1 MKAYDGSVLSK
12 RAKEEVAM
20 KLRKLLLAKPR
31 GFCAGVDRAI
41 DVVHMALELFEAP
54 VYVRREIVHNKHVI
68 QSLAAK
74 GAVFVDE
81 IEQVPAGAVVI
92 FSAHGVSPEVR
103 AQAAEKHLR
112 VIDATCP
119 LVTKVHTEA
128 VRFAKESRSI
138 ILVGHAGHDEII
150 GTMGE
155 APDCTQLVSSVE
167 EAERVQV
174 SDPERVAVTTQTTLG
189 VDDTREIIEVLR
201 RRFPKVVTPTSDD
214 ICYATQNRQLAV
226 KLLAKEAAVILVL
239 GSENS
244 SNSRRL
250 REVAEMSGVRAFL
263 IEDAAKIDPAW
274 LDDVECVGIT
284 AGASAPE
291 HLVQEV
297 IAYFKARGV
306 EEIEEIEAVEE
317 KVTFTPPPELV
328 RVMAKSW
335 SREVVGVR
343 LGTALVADLKVGAT
357 LRISI
362 SDGFVSCVANRLER
376 AVGAKRLAR
385 LADFPSKPNHLMA
398 EGDPPLLRHE
408 LDQVPFNFFRRLL
421 IGEFQPMRDAEHV
434 RVHDD
439 ARGDTVGCP

>member
-1 MKAYDGSVLSK
+1 MKDYEGSLRSES
-12 RAKEEVAM
+12 AKQKVAM

-41 DVVHMALELFEAP
+41 DVVQMALELFPPP

-103 AQAAEKHLR
+103 TQAAEKRLR

-226 KLLAKEAAVILVL
+226 KLLAKEAGVILVL

-263 IEDAAKIDPAW
+263 IEDATKIDPAW
-274 LDDVECVGIT
+274 FDDVECVGIT

-291 HLVQEV
+291 HLVQHV
-297 IAYFKARGV
+297 IAYFKAGGV
-306 EEIEEIEAVEE
+306 EQIEEIEAVEE
-317 KVTFTPPPELV
+317 KVTFTPPPELAHA
-328 RVMAKSW
+328 MSEAE
-335 SREVVGVR
+335 SRSQEV
-343 LGTALVADLKVGAT
+343 
-357 LRISI
+357 
-362 SDGFVSCVANRLER
+362 
-376 AVGAKRLAR
+376 
-385 LADFPSKPNHLMA
+385 
-398 EGDPPLLRHE
+398 HE
-408 LDQVPFNFFRRLL
+408 SRR
-421 IGEFQPMRDAEHV
+421 
-434 RVHDD
+434 
-439 ARGDTVGCP
+439 

>member
-1 MKAYDGSVLSK
+1 MAARISSPDQTETLPSFDAVLTHFRESVSMEGYEWSVLSK

-41 DVVHMALELFEAP
+41 DVVHMALERFEAP
-54 VYVRREIVHNKHVI
+54 VYVRREIVHNKYVI

-81 IEQVPAGAVVI
+81 IEQVPTGAVVI

-103 AQAAEKHLR
+103 TQAAEKHLR

-128 VRFAKESRSI
+128 VRFAKEGRSI
-138 ILVGHAGHDEII
+138 ILVGHARHDEII

-189 VDDTREIIEVLR
+189 VDDTREILEVLR

-214 ICYATQNRQLAV
+214 ICYATQNRQMAV
-226 KLLAKEAAVILVL
+226 KLLAKEAGLILVL

-250 REVAEMSGVRAFL
+250 REVAEMSGARAFL
-263 IEDAAKIDPAW
+263 IDDAAKIDPAW

-297 IAYFKARGV
+297 IAYFQARGV
-306 EEIEEIEAVEE
+306 EQIEEIEAVEE

-328 RVMAKSW
+328 RVMAKEESR
-335 SREVVGVR
+335 SREVEE
-343 LGTALVADLKVGAT
+343 
-357 LRISI
+357 S
-362 SDGFVSCVANRLER
+362 
-376 AVGAKRLAR
+376 
-385 LADFPSKPNHLMA
+385 
-398 EGDPPLLRHE
+398 
-408 LDQVPFNFFRRLL
+408 
-421 IGEFQPMRDAEHV
+421 
-434 RVHDD
+434 
-439 ARGDTVGCP
+439 RG

>member
-1 MKAYDGSVLSK
+1 
-12 RAKEEVAM
+12 M

-41 DVVHMALELFEAP
+41 DVVNMALELFAAP

-68 QSLAAK
+68 QSLAAR
-74 GAVFVDE
+74 GAIFVDE

-103 AQAAEKHLR
+103 AQAEAKNLR
-112 VIDATCP
+112 IIDATCP
-119 LVTKVHTEA
+119 LVTKVHIEA
-128 VRFAKESRSI
+128 VRFARERRSI
-138 ILVGHAGHDEII
+138 ILVGHAGHDEIV

-155 APDCTQLVSSVE
+155 APECTQLVSSVE

-201 RRFPKVVTPTSDD
+201 RRFPKLVSPPSDD
-214 ICYATQNRQLAV
+214 ICYATQNRQSAV
-226 KLLAKEAAVILVL
+226 KLLAQEAEVILVL

-250 REVAEMSGVRAFL
+250 REVAETSGARAYL

-274 LDDVECVGIT
+274 FEAAHCVGIT

-297 IAYFKARGV
+297 VAYFTDRGV
-306 EEIEEIEAVEE
+306 EQVEDIEAVQER
-317 KVTFTPPPELV
+317 VTFTPPPELV
-328 RVMAKSW
+328 RVMAK
-335 SREVVGVR
+335 
-343 LGTALVADLKVGAT
+343 GAN
-357 LRISI
+357 SI
-362 SDGFVSCVANRLER
+362 S
-376 AVGAKRLAR
+376 
-385 LADFPSKPNHLMA
+385 
-398 EGDPPLLRHE
+398 
-408 LDQVPFNFFRRLL
+408 
-421 IGEFQPMRDAEHV
+421 
-434 RVHDD
+434 
-439 ARGDTVGCP
+439 

>member
-1 MKAYDGSVLSK
+1 MLYVWMAARISLPNRGKHLPSLLTHHRESVSMKAYGGSLFSK
-12 RAKEEVAM
+12 RAKEEVAT

-41 DVVHMALELFEAP
+41 DVVNMALELFAPP

-68 QSLAAK
+68 QTLAAK

-81 IEQVPAGAVVI
+81 IEQVPAGALVI

-103 AQAAEKHLR
+103 TQAAAKHLR

-128 VRFAKESRSI
+128 VRFAKEGRSI

-155 APDCTQLVSSVE
+155 APDSTQLVSSVE

-174 SDPERVAVTTQTTLG
+174 SNPEQVAVTTQTTLG
-189 VDDTREIIEVLR
+189 VDDAREILEVLR
-201 RRFPKVVTPTSDD
+201 RRFPKIVTPSSDD
-214 ICYATQNRQLAV
+214 ICYATQNRQMAV
-226 KLLAKEAAVILVL
+226 KLLAKEASVILVL

-263 IEDAAKIDPAW
+263 IEDATKIDPAW
-274 LDDVECVGIT
+274 LDNVECVGIT

-291 HLVQEV
+291 HLVQDV
-297 IAYFKARGV
+297 IAFFRARGV
-306 EEIEEIEAVEE
+306 EEIEEIEAVVE
-317 KVTFTPPPELV
+317 KVTFTPPPELA
-328 RVMAKSW
+328 RAMAKEEST
-335 SREVVGVR
+335 SREVEQSR
-343 LGTALVADLKVGAT
+343 
-357 LRISI
+357 S
-362 SDGFVSCVANRLER
+362 
-376 AVGAKRLAR
+376 
-385 LADFPSKPNHLMA
+385 
-398 EGDPPLLRHE
+398 
-408 LDQVPFNFFRRLL
+408 
-421 IGEFQPMRDAEHV
+421 
-434 RVHDD
+434 
-439 ARGDTVGCP
+439 